1 MALDLEER
9 GYEYAGVVAARYQ
22 GFTAS
27 EWVTNYETET
37 GNRYRVIATRFTGEN
52 VEFLCRTRYPTYR
65 AAYTGF
71 TPYTFVVKHTVT
83 DFT

>member
-1 MALDLEER
+1 MRDLTER
-9 GYEYAGVVAARYQ
+9 GYEYGGDIAARYP

-27 EWVTNYETET
+27 KWVINYETEP
-37 GNRYRVIATRFTGEN
+37 GNRYRVIATKFTGDN
-52 VEFLCRTRYPTYR
+52 VEFLCRTRYPSYR

-71 TPYTFVVKHTVT
+71 TPYTFIARNDRR

>member
-1 MALDLEER
+1 MHTVER
-9 GYEYAGVVAARYQ
+9 LSGAGYEYAGAVAVRYP

-37 GNRYRVIATRFTGEN
+37 GDN
-52 VEFLCRTRYPTYR
+52 VEFLCRTRYPRYR
-65 AAYTGF
+65 TAYDGF
-71 TPYTFVVKHTVT
+71 TPYTFVVQHGVK